1 MLSLLCGVAA
11 YVVTFIL
18 LLGGYHYL
26 RNRRLA
32 KRGSAP
38 DCELKKKTKSGS
50 DHACQILLA
59 AALTSFGVVVL
70 IHPGQTALA
79 AVLAPPHLHD
89 NDHSAQK
96 GNHECGTSD
105 ASQPAHSSSPSPSS
119 TSSDANGST
128 QRRATK

>member
-1 MLSLLCGVAA
+1 MLSLLYGVAA
-11 YVVTFIL
+11 YVVTFTL

-38 DCELKKKTKSGS
+38 ACKPKKKTKSSS
-50 DHACQILLA
+50 DRACQILLA
-59 AALTSFGVVVL
+59 AALTSFEVVVL
-70 IHPGQTALA
+70 IHPGQIALA
-79 AVLAPPHLHD
+79 AGPGPLHLHD

-96 GNHECGTSD
+96 GNHECGTLD